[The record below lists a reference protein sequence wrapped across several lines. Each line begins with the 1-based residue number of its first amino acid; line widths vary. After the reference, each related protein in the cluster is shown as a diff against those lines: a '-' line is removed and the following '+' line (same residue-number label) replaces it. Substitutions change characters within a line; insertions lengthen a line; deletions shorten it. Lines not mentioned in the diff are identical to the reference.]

1 MQYSKPATTI
11 DEQIRRLRDRGMVCR
26 DEQLVKRWLV
36 TVGYYRLSAYW
47 LPYEIAPNGA
57 QTRSKQFT
65 QNTEFETIIDI
76 YTFDRQLR
84 LLVMEAIERIEIA
97 LRTSWTYHLA
107 HASGPHAHML
117 AELFDSSDDHKQ
129 YLQKLKES
137 IDRSKEVFIAH
148 YTGRYTDPSMPPLWA
163 VTELMTFTELSK
175 WIAFTTD
182 RKIGSAIARDVGL
195 PTRETLSGA
204 IQAISFV
211 RNICAHHGRLWNRQL
226 VKRIPN
232 IKRFKADL
240 LIGLDGQ
247 QAQPD
252 NRLYNILV
260 LLARL
265 VVHQSSDSTF
275 PKRLMALV
283 ESRAPHQ
290 QEAMGFPEDWSQ
302 RPIWAPYKTS
312 N

>member
-1 MQYSKPATTI
+1 MQYAKPATSI
-11 DEQIRRLRDRGMVCR
+11 DEQVARLLERGMVCR
-26 DEQLVKRWLV
+26 DEQLVKRWLT

-47 LPYEIAPNGA
+47 LPYEVAPNGT
-57 QTRSKQFT
+57 QTRSKQFAPG
-65 QNTEFETIIDI
+65 TEFETITDI

-84 LLVMEAIERIEIA
+84 LLVMEAVERIEIA

-117 AELFDSSDDHKQ
+117 AELFDSSDDHNQ

-137 IDRSKEVFIAH
+137 IDRSKEVFITH
-148 YTGRYTDPSMPPLWA
+148 YLDRYSDPSLPPLWA
-163 VTELMTFTELSK
+163 VTELMTFSELSK

-182 RKIGSAIARDVGL
+182 RKIGSAIAKDVGL

-240 LIGLDGQ
+240 SIEVNGQ

-252 NRLYNILV
+252 NRVYNILV

-265 VVHQSSDSTF
+265 VVHQSHDSTF
-275 PKRLMALV
+275 PGRLMALV
-283 ESRAPHQ
+283 ESRARPQ
-290 QEAMGFPEDWSQ
+290 QEAMGFPQDWKQ
-302 RPIWAPYKTS
+302 RPIWAPFRS
-312 N
+312 E